1 MDHGDLVVD
10 WMQEVRERE
19 GTQRIP
25 AFEDESPSE
34 GQCQFEPG
42 ARGSGDA

>member
-1 MDHGDLVVD
+1 MVVD

-25 AFEDESPSE
+25 AFEDLKMNKKTTFQ
-34 GQCQFEPG
+34 GKT
-42 ARGSGDA
+42 